1 MTPFLRKLFGQNWLL
16 LVAMLALAIFGVV
29 AIYSATSTRTDSY
42 AADFWRK
49 QANWVVVG
57 FFAFMVASLI
67 DYRWVRW
74 GALPMYL
81 AGIVFLILTKFM
93 GTKVYGAR
101 SWLHLGPLNFQPAQL
116 AVIAG
121 IMVLTLF
128 LTQFRD
134 MHPMLRLLLCGAVA
148 AAPCLL
154 ILMQPDLGEVIIWI
168 PVLLALLFVGGL
180 PLRYLICIILIGIA
194 FIPIAINFGL
204 KPYQQQRIT
213 AFTHPD
219 IDKQGSAW
227 AINQSLIAIG
237 SGGWSGKGFKAPN
250 TQIELGFL
258 PATAVHNDYIFSAI
272 GEQWGFVGGVLL
284 LGGFV
289 LLLMICLFVAFF
301 AGDQLGLLLVVG
313 ITALIFTH
321 IFQNM
326 GMTIAMLPITGV
338 PLPLISYS
346 GSFVLM
352 IMFGLGLVNSVWI
365 HRKVPA

>member
-1 MTPFLRKLFGQNWLL
+1 MTPFLRKLLGQNWLL
-16 LVAMLALAIFGVV
+16 LINMLALAIFGVV
-29 AIYSATSTRTDSY
+29 AIYSATYMHGDY
-42 AADFWRK
+42 AGDFWRR
-49 QANWVVVG
+49 QADWVAVG
-57 FFAFMVASLI
+57 LLAFMVASLI
-67 DYRWVRW
+67 DYRWIRW

-81 AGIVFLILTKFM
+81 AGIVFLIMTKFW
-93 GTKVYGAR
+93 GTRVYGAR
-101 SWLHLGPLNFQPAQL
+101 SWLHLGPINFQPAQL
-116 AVIAG
+116 AVVSG
-121 IMVLTLF
+121 IMVLALF

-134 MHPMLRLLLCGAVA
+134 MAPMLRLLLSGAIA

-154 ILMQPDLGEVIIWI
+154 ILMQPDFGEAIIWI
-168 PVLLALLFVGGL
+168 PVLLAVLFVGGL
-180 PLRYLICIILIGIA
+180 PLRYLICMILIGIA
-194 FIPIAINFGL
+194 FIPIAINLGL

-250 TQIELGFL
+250 TQVELGFL

-272 GEQWGFVGGVLL
+272 GEQWGFIGGMFLIGAFTLL
-284 LGGFV
+284 LAT
-289 LLLMICLFVAFF
+289 CLFVAFF
-301 AGDQLGLLLVVG
+301 AGDQLGLLLVIGV
-313 ITALIFTH
+313 TALIFTH

-326 GMTIAMLPITGV
+326 GMTIALVPITGV

-365 HRKVPA
+365 HRHVPA